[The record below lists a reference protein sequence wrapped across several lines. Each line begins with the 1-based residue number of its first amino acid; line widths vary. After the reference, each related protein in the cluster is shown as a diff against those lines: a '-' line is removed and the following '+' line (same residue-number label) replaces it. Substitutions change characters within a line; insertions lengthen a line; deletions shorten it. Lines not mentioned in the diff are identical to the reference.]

1 MSPVNFLLA
10 LNFLI
15 INVIYGLEDLNCVMV
30 TEHILY
36 FDLKGHFWV
45 MRSVYKTSCC
55 FCLATVVLIP
65 FAVFGSGLVRLMSV
79 RPVTV

>member
-30 TEHILY
+30 TEQVLY

-45 MRSVYKTSCC
+45 MRSVY
-55 FCLATVVLIP
+55 
-65 FAVFGSGLVRLMSV
+65 
-79 RPVTV
+79 